1 MALRLGDTAPNFKV
15 GSVNS
20 YRSLNA
26 DLEADNDSQAQT
38 TIGEIDVSS

>member
-20 YRSLNA
+20 YRPLNA
-26 DLEADNDSQAQT
+26 DLEADNDS
-38 TIGEIDVSS
+38 GPDHHRGDRRE